1 MAGSP
6 ADELEFAL
14 SLADEADSFTL
25 PRFEQADFTLGWKD
39 DRSEVTEADRGAE
52 SLLASRVLAE
62 RPAHGFLG
70 EEHGLQGD
78 VDSPWRWIV
87 DPIDG
92 TSGFVRGIPV
102 WATLIAL
109 THADDGLVAAA
120 VSAPAMRRRWWAG
133 RDLGAFADGRPCGVS
148 DVSELVNAQVSV
160 TFSRGWDELGL
171 TDELVA
177 ISREARRGRGFG
189 DFWQHCLVA
198 EGALDLAIDAVGVA
212 PYDLAAVRLIVEEA
226 GGTFTDR
233 VGTPTHEEPSAISSN
248 GALHAQVIDRLG
260 R

>member
-6 ADELEFAL
+6 ADELAFAL
-14 SLADEADSFTL
+14 SLADEADAFTL
-25 PRFEQADFTLGWKD
+25 PRFERADFTLGWKD

-62 RPAHGFLG
+62 RPTHGFLG
-70 EEHGLQGD
+70 EEHGMQGD
-78 VDSPWRWIV
+78 IESPWRWIV

-109 THADDGLVAAA
+109 THADDGLVTAV

-133 RDLGAFADGRPCGVS
+133 RDLGAFADGTPCRVS

-233 VGTPTHEEPSAISSN
+233 KGNPTHEEPSAISSN
-248 GALHAQVIDRLG
+248 GALHAQVIDRL
-260 R
+260 RR